1 MARTWA
7 VFFHQ
12 RQSALGNRRGRR
24 SLRLRSG
31 LAIALGCLVA
41 LSIILPVQLERG
53 MASPLPVSQGV
64 SADDLVQQGQ
74 QFYDAGRYQDAAE
87 RLQQAAQAYAQQGA
101 ERQQAIALSNLAL
114 TWQHLG
120 ELEAATRAIDTSL
133 SLLREADGTDPSRS
147 YAQALSISGR
157 IQLAQGRLNDAYD
170 SWGQAADFYG
180 TLEDLAGVTQS
191 RINQAQALKD
201 LGFYRRAVDLLQAQV
216 DSLNAQPPSLTTAI
230 ALRSLG
236 ETLQLLGQFAPA
248 LQTLEAS
255 LAIATQIADPDAI
268 ADANLSL
275 GHALRAQ
282 AARQRQRQEAGT
294 PGAGNPTDTLI
305 QAQRAYAAAIAA
317 DPSFP
322 HQIQI
327 RSSQL
332 SLLVDQ
338 QDWVAAQ
345 TLWLQLQPDLAQLP
359 PTRASL
365 DQQVE
370 VAKTLIRLRQRQDQP
385 SSSPTALEI
394 ANLLTRAHQQA
405 QQIGDQRSQS
415 YAIGTLGEL
424 YEQNQQW
431 QDAQTLTQDA
441 LDLSRRLD
449 APEVSYRWQ
458 WQLGRLLKQQQD
470 REGAIAA
477 YDQAIATL
485 KTLRSDVVSINNP
498 EAWLSFRDT
507 IEPVHREFVDL
518 LLAPDHRPSPAE
530 LDQARDTV
538 EALQLAELDNFFKAA
553 CLDADAVD
561 IETIDPRAAVIYPI
575 LLSDR
580 LELILNLPDQPP
592 IRHSV
597 PVPAATVTTTTR
609 ELRFQLFRDM
619 SGIRLRPLAAQ
630 LYDWLIRPLAADLA
644 TSDLDTLVF
653 VLDGSLRNVPMAV
666 LFDGADYLIQRYNI
680 ALAPGLQL
688 VDSASQRSPDYRILM
703 AGVSEIR
710 EDSPFF
716 GLFSNLPN
724 VEEELNAI
732 ASKVPGQVLLNEAFT
747 TRSLQATV
755 NVASAP
761 IVHLATHG
769 QFSSDLDNTY
779 VLAWDNAINVLQ
791 LRDLLEVTDLRR
803 RVPIELLVFS
813 ACDTAQG
820 DDRAALGLAG
830 VAVQAGARSTIGSLW
845 KVDDASTSVF
855 MQQFYQ
861 ALTQDHLSK
870 SAALRQAQLALL
882 DREAYNAP
890 YHWAPFI
897 LVGNW
902 L

>member
-1 MARTWA
+1 
-7 VFFHQ
+7 
-12 RQSALGNRRGRR
+12 
-24 SLRLRSG
+24 
-31 LAIALGCLVA
+31 
-41 LSIILPVQLERG
+41 
-53 MASPLPVSQGV
+53 
-64 SADDLVQQGQ
+64 
-74 QFYDAGRYQDAAE
+74 
-87 RLQQAAQAYAQQGA
+87 
-101 ERQQAIALSNLAL
+101 
-114 TWQHLG
+114 
-120 ELEAATRAIDTSL
+120 
-133 SLLREADGTDPSRS
+133 
-147 YAQALSISGR
+147 
-157 IQLAQGRLNDAYD
+157 
-170 SWGQAADFYG
+170 
-180 TLEDLAGVTQS
+180 
-191 RINQAQALKD
+191 
-201 LGFYRRAVDLLQAQV
+201 
-216 DSLNAQPPSLTTAI
+216 
-230 ALRSLG
+230 
-236 ETLQLLGQFAPA
+236 
-248 LQTLEAS
+248 
-255 LAIATQIADPDAI
+255 
-268 ADANLSL
+268 
-275 GHALRAQ
+275 
-282 AARQRQRQEAGT
+282 
-294 PGAGNPTDTLI
+294 
-305 QAQRAYAAAIAA
+305 
-317 DPSFP
+317 P

-332 SLLVDQ
+332 SLRVDQ

-370 VAKTLIRLRQRQDQP
+370 VAKTLIRLRQGQNQL

-394 ANLLTRAHQQA
+394 ATLLTRAHQQA

-415 YAIGTLGEL
+415 YALGTLGEL

-431 QDAQTLTQDA
+431 RDAQILTQDA
-441 LDLSRRLD
+441 LALSRRLD

-470 REGAIAA
+470 REGAITA

-498 EAWLSFRDT
+498 EAWLSFRTT

-518 LLAPDHRPSPAE
+518 LLAPDHTPSPAE
-530 LDQARDTV
+530 LDRARETV

-553 CLDADAVD
+553 CLDADTVD
-561 IETIDPRAAVIYPI
+561 IEAIDPRAAVIYPI

-597 PVPAATVTTTTR
+597 PVSAATITTTAR
-609 ELRFQLFRDM
+609 ELRLQLFRDLA
-619 SGIRLRPLAAQ
+619 GIRLRPLAAQ

-653 VLDGSLRNVPMAV
+653 VLDGSLRNIPMAV
-666 LFDGADYLIQRYNI
+666 LFDGTDYLIQHYNI

-688 VDSASQRSPDYRILM
+688 VDPASERSSDYSILL
-703 AGVSEIR
+703 AGVSKVP

-716 GLFSNLPN
+716 GILGNLPN

-732 ASKVPGQVLLNEAFT
+732 SSQLPGQVLLNEAFT
-747 TRSLQATV
+747 TRSLQTTV
-755 NVASAP
+755 DAASAP

-861 ALTQDHLSK
+861 ALTQDNLPK
-870 SAALRQAQLALL
+870 AAALRQAQLALL
-882 DREAYNAP
+882 ARETYEAP
-890 YHWAPFI
+890 YYWAPFI